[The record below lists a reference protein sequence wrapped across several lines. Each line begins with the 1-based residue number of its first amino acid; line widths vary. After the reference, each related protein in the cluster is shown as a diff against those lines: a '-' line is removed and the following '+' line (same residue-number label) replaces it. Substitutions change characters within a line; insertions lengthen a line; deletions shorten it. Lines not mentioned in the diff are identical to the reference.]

1 MGSGAQ
7 RCVAQHGRDGT
18 RCIARPCSP
27 TLPCVARRCV
37 ARGVQHCAAMVD
49 EELRASVC
57 GATEN
62 YRLWAVRWPL
72 RIAALTGACGLDGRR
87 FAVDGRTTR
96 HGYAVSQR
104 KKAHRG
110 AVRLG
115 QDDRRTCAAHAS
127 GRREARLQV
136 HPDDGRLQSDP
147 PTKTHR
153 SPSMSGNRTSETL
166 GTHQ

>member
-1 MGSGAQ
+1 M
-7 RCVAQHGRDGT
+7 RTGRPKAIT
-18 RCIARPCSP
+18 
-27 TLPCVARRCV
+27 
-37 ARGVQHCAAMVD
+37 
-49 EELRASVC
+49 
-57 GATEN
+57 
-62 YRLWAVRWPL
+62 
-72 RIAALTGACGLDGRR
+72 
-87 FAVDGRTTR
+87 
-96 HGYAVSQR
+96 YAVSDERTRPFGHNAIALAARGTDVAGESVLAGLCGEPAEQ
-104 KKAHRG
+104 KAHR

-166 GTHQ
+166 GIHQ